1 MVLRKEDAM
10 MMTTPEPRHYPVVES
25 VIDMFARWLKHRREI
40 VESCGCDSEEYAR
53 IARDLNVSTGELDA
67 LVRRGAHAADELPK
81 MMAALHIDRQAVARV
96 KPLVMRDLE
105 RVCSLCEQKR
115 RCDRELAGK
124 TAAGQYED
132 FCPNAPT
139 LTALVTKPS

>member
-1 MVLRKEDAM
+1 M
-10 MMTTPEPRHYPVVES
+10 MMTTPEPRRYPVVES

-53 IARDLNVSTGELDA
+53 IARDLNVSPGELDE

-124 TAAGQYED
+124 TAAGHYGD
-132 FCPNAPT
+132 FCPNAST
-139 LTALVTKPS
+139 LTALATKPS